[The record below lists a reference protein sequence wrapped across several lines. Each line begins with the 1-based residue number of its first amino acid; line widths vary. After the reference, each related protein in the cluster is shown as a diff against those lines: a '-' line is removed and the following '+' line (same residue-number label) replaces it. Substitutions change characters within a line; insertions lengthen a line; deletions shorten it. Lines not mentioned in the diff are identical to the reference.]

1 MSTIIVSGIG
11 FGYIVAMSKA
21 VAKAGATGSEGRR
34 QPQGWS
40 QVYEVLQM
48 DLMLGRLHLR
58 ERLVEDDLILRFNAT
73 RHAVRRALDEL
84 EKEGLVQRQPNRG
97 VRVRDYTLE
106 EVENLYEIREALE
119 TLAASRLRLP
129 ADPEFVAE
137 LKRLASAHE
146 RASNAKRY
154 ADVFRLNNAFHE
166 QLYSGADNPELAAA
180 IKHYA
185 LLTQPIRSRG
195 FADQRLRQIAIRE
208 HWEMIDAIEQG
219 ERKRLVKLCRDHIR
233 WPKEF
238 YLQANSAAD
247 TGPTLREASGS

>member
-1 MSTIIVSGIG
+1 
-11 FGYIVAMSKA
+11 MSKA
-21 VAKAGATGSEGRR
+21 VAKAGATGNDSRR

-40 QVYEVLQM
+40 QVYETLQM

-97 VRVRDYTLE
+97 VRVRDYSLQ
-106 EVENLYEIREALE
+106 EVEDLYEIRDALE
-119 TLAASRLRLP
+119 TLAASRLKLP
-129 ADPEFVAE
+129 ADSEFLAK
-137 LKRLASAHE
+137 LKETATAHE
-146 RASNAKRY
+146 RASSAKRY

-166 QLYSGADNPELAAA
+166 KLYSGAGNAELAAA

-185 LLTQPIRSRG
+185 LMTQPIRSRG
-195 FADQRLRQIAIRE
+195 FADDRLRRVAIRE
-208 HWEMIDAIEQG
+208 HWEMIEAIEQG

-238 YLQANSAAD
+238 YLQASSPAD
-247 TGPTLREASGS
+247 TISTLREASGS